1 MYVRRQTCTYVHA
14 CMCDCV
20 YGRYI
25 HTYIHTVHFC
35 MHIHTYSTYVS
46 RNLLMVQLKEFA
58 SCCQNEGGNFVNVHC
73 ARESL

>member
-1 MYVRRQTCTYVHA
+1 MCSDKHVHMYMRVCVTV
-14 CMCDCV
+14 CMVD
-20 YGRYI
+20 
-25 HTYIHTVHFC
+25 TVHFC
-35 MHIHTYSTYVS
+35 MHIHTYSTCVS